1 MKTYRVENE
10 WQRAGVYYIRTRAMV
25 YGFNLS
31 LQGEFADDTKD
42 SEYILVT
49 DDNDRPLST
58 NRIHLLP
65 ERGFA
70 KIERVVTLEEAR
82 GKGAGRAGILAAE
95 DWIRERGFKKIVI
108 TSREEAVGFYE
119 KLGYKVRED
128 MSTQT
133 LEPKKPGEV
142 IEVFD
147 PRFVCVYTEKEL

>member
-1 MKTYRVENE
+1 MKTYRVKEE
-10 WQRAGVYYIRTRAMV
+10 WQRAGVYYVRTQAMV
-25 YGFNLS
+25 YGFNLT
-31 LQGEFADDTKD
+31 LQGEFADDTPE

-58 NRIHLLP
+58 NRIHVLP

-82 GKGAGRAGILAAE
+82 GTGAGRAGILN
-95 DWIRERGFKKIVI
+95 KIVI
-108 TSREEAVGFYE
+108 TSREEAVGFYR
-119 KLGYKVRED
+119 KLGYTVRED
-128 MSTQT
+128 MSTRT

>member
-1 MKTYRVENE
+1 MKTYRVKEE
-10 WQRAGVYYIRTRAMV
+10 WQRAGVYYVRTQAMV
-25 YGFNLS
+25 YGFNLT
-31 LQGEFADDTKD
+31 LQGEFADDTPE

-58 NRIHLLP
+58 NRIHVLP

-70 KIERVVTLEEAR
+70 KIERVGTLEEAR
-82 GKGAGRAGILAAE
+82 GTGAGRTGILAAE
-95 DWIRERGFKKIVI
+95 EWIKEKGYNKIVI
-108 TSREEAVGFYE
+108 TSREEAVGFYQ
-119 KLGYKVRED
+119 KLGYTVRED

>member
-1 MKTYRVENE
+1 MKTYRVKEE
-10 WQRAGVYYIRTRAMV
+10 WQRAGVYYVRTQAMV
-25 YGFNLS
+25 YGFNLT
-31 LQGEFADDTKD
+31 LQGEFADDTPE

-58 NRIHLLP
+58 NRIHVLP

-82 GKGAGRAGILAAE
+82 GTGAGRTGILAAE
-95 DWIRERGFKKIVI
+95 EWIKEKGYNKIVI
-108 TSREEAVGFYE
+108 TSREEAVGFYQ
-119 KLGYKVRED
+119 KLGYTVRED

-142 IEVFD
+142 VEVFD